1 MSRTSVQV
9 RTIRL
14 PNHAST
20 ERFAPCKDG
29 RVQPSRKTQATPEVS
44 VRPSSEEALW
54 SGVLLALE
62 RAQKQV
68 ESLLTE
74 VAEARDLA
82 LPEALTLIAAQSL
95 SGVCQQ
101 RDLGDR
107 LGWSPGHLSG
117 VVERL
122 RARGLLTAER
132 LPQDRRRQ
140 CWRLTD
146 QGQGCVAEIWR
157 DWRSRLGEPS
167 IEAATFDLASLA
179 EHLNQLES
187 RCGELSGP
195 PRLRL
200 ADSAGGR
207 CS

>member
-1 MSRTSVQV
+1 MSQTSVQV

-20 ERFAPCKDG
+20 ERFVPSKDG
-29 RVQPSRKTQATPEVS
+29 CVPLNRKPQTIHDAPNGPSAM
-44 VRPSSEEALW
+44 EAQW

-68 ESLLTE
+68 ESLLSD

-101 RDLGDR
+101 RELGDR

-146 QGQGCVAEIWR
+146 LGQSCVAEIWR
-157 DWRSRLGEPS
+157 DWQKRLGEPLAS
-167 IEAATFDLASLA
+167 ASPFDLAELA
-179 EHLNQLES
+179 ERLMALES
-187 RCGELSGP
+187 RCGESAGR

-200 ADSAGGR
+200 ADSAGGH

>member
-1 MSRTSVQV
+1 M
-9 RTIRL
+9 
-14 PNHAST
+14 
-20 ERFAPCKDG
+20 
-29 RVQPSRKTQATPEVS
+29 QPSRKTQSAQDVPNRLPT
-44 VRPSSEEALW
+44 EEALW
-54 SGVLLALE
+54 SGMLLALE

-68 ESLLTE
+68 ESLLSD
-74 VAEARDLA
+74 VADARDLA

-101 RDLGDR
+101 RELGDR

-146 QGQGCVAEIWR
+146 LGQSRVAEIWR
-157 DWRSRLGEPS
+157 EWRERLGEPKVS
-167 IEAATFDLASLA
+167 APPFELA
-179 EHLNQLES
+179 ELAERLTALEA
-187 RCGELSGP
+187 RCGESSGP
-195 PRLRL
+195 PCLRL
-200 ADSAGGR
+200 ADGAGGH

>member
-1 MSRTSVQV
+1 
-9 RTIRL
+9 
-14 PNHAST
+14 
-20 ERFAPCKDG
+20 
-29 RVQPSRKTQATPEVS
+29 
-44 VRPSSEEALW
+44 
-54 SGVLLALE
+54 LALE

-68 ESLLTE
+68 ESLLTD
-74 VAEARDLA
+74 VAEASDLA

-101 RDLGDR
+101 RELGDR

-146 QGQGCVAEIWR
+146 LGQNCVAEIWR
-157 DWRSRLGEPS
+157 GWRERLGEPP
-167 IEAATFDLASLA
+167 IEATKLDLSEFA
-179 EHLNQLES
+179 ERLTALES
-187 RCGELSGP
+187 RCGELAGP
-195 PRLRL
+195 RGIRL
-200 ADSAGGR
+200 ADNTGGR
-207 CS
+207 NS